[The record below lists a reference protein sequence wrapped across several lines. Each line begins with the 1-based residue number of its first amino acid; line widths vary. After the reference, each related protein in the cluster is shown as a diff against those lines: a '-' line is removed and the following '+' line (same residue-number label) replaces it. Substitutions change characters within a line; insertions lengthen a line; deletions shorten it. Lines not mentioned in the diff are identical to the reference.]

1 MAMKQTRGTKRTCQ
15 SDECGARFYDL
26 GRSPIVCP
34 ICGSLYEL
42 ASGPAAAAV
51 TADKATRRFK
61 TPVDEPDKVVPT
73 EKIPEAAEDE
83 QVALV
88 DLEEEETITP
98 DEDDTVFEEEEDEDG
113 DVSNIIDG
121 PLDADEKP

>member
-1 MAMKQTRGTKRTCQ
+1 MATKQTRGTKRTCQ

-42 ASGPAAAAV
+42 ASGPVAAAV
-51 TADKATRRFK
+51 AADKAPRRFK
-61 TPVDEPDKVVPT
+61 APEDLPHNVVPT
-73 EKIPEAAEDE
+73 EEIPEAAEDE
-83 QVALV
+83 QVVPV

-98 DEDDTVFEEEEDEDG
+98 DEDDTVFEEEDEQDG

-121 PLDADEKP
+121 PLDGDEKP

>member
-1 MAMKQTRGTKRTCQ
+1 MATKQTRGTKRTCQ

-34 ICGSLYEL
+34 ICDSLYEL
-42 ASGPAAAAV
+42 ASRPEAAAV
-51 TADKATRRFK
+51 ALDKAPRPFKRPAEVPSTADTAE
-61 TPVDEPDKVVPT
+61 EPPD
-73 EKIPEAAEDE
+73 AAEGC

-98 DEDDTVFEEEEDEDG
+98 DEDETVFEEQEEEDG
-113 DVSNIIDG
+113 DVSEIIDG
-121 PLDADEKP
+121 PLEDDERA

>member
-1 MAMKQTRGTKRTCQ
+1 MATKKTRGTKRTCQ

-42 ASGPAAAAV
+42 ASGPVTAAGA
-51 TADKATRRFK
+51 ADKAPRRFK
-61 TPVDEPDKVVPT
+61 GPEYEPDKAVP
-73 EKIPEAAEDE
+73 EEEIPEAAESK
-83 QVALV
+83 QVVPV

-98 DEDDTVFEEEEDEDG
+98 DEDDTVFEEEDEEDG

-121 PLDADEKP
+121 PLDGDEKP